1 MAKQQWISNSFRGQ
15 GPRRQRLLCIG
26 ILCKNSRFNERN
38 IIEMENILVQIAEVI
53 IKVISDIDFEQ
64 GQG

>member
-1 MAKQQWISNSFRGQ
+1 
-15 GPRRQRLLCIG
+15 
-26 ILCKNSRFNERN
+26 
-38 IIEMENILVQIAEVI
+38 MENILVQIAEVI